1 MPDSP
6 SSGAAHFSRS
16 ARFPSRPLSSRF
28 SNSVLWLLL
37 PLFGGGACA
46 IQDKDA
52 RSLSAAET
60 TAVPAAFSRTIGGSP
75 RPDGT
80 WWKDLGAPGLQPWV
94 ERALAANGDL
104 RAAQARLRR
113 ADADLRAA
121 GAARFPDLEATGRV
135 AEVSREGLDGRR
147 EAADGSLGLASSWEI
162 DLWGRVRAGRMAAAF
177 DSEAAA
183 ADSEAARISIAASV
197 ATLWADATE
206 QSAQIRLLEEQRAN
220 NQTGLRILE
229 LRNRRGQA
237 SAIDV
242 AQQRQLVE
250 SANGE
255 IIQARSNLSVTTNAL
270 LALSGDTP
278 GQKSAEFPGPLPE
291 PGNWPPTGI
300 PSEWVAG
307 RPDLRASLARIGA
320 AEERVAAAIAD
331 RFPRLRLTAFAS
343 AEGSSW
349 TGLSDAWV
357 ASIAADVVAP
367 LVDGG
372 ARKAAVDAAR
382 ARADELAATFSQD
395 LREAIGEVE
404 NAMVAE
410 SAQRALVASLETQ
423 ADHARMAVERARA
436 GYLRGTESYLR
447 VLDAV
452 RSLQSLERRIL
463 AARRDRFV
471 ERINLSR
478 ALARSPRP

>member
-1 MPDSP
+1 
-6 SSGAAHFSRS
+6 
-16 ARFPSRPLSSRF
+16 
-28 SNSVLWLLL
+28 
-37 PLFGGGACA
+37 
-46 IQDKDA
+46 
-52 RSLSAAET
+52 
-60 TAVPAAFSRTIGGSP
+60 
-75 RPDGT
+75 
-80 WWKDLGAPGLQPWV
+80 
-94 ERALAANGDL
+94 
-104 RAAQARLRR
+104 
-113 ADADLRAA
+113 
-121 GAARFPDLEATGRV
+121 
-135 AEVSREGLDGRR
+135 
-147 EAADGSLGLASSWEI
+147 
-162 DLWGRVRAGRMAAAF
+162 
-177 DSEAAA
+177 
-183 ADSEAARISIAASV
+183 
-197 ATLWADATE
+197 
-206 QSAQIRLLEEQRAN
+206 
-220 NQTGLRILE
+220 
-229 LRNRRGQA
+229 
-237 SAIDV
+237 
-242 AQQRQLVE
+242 
-250 SANGE
+250 
-255 IIQARSNLSVTTNAL
+255 
-270 LALSGDTP
+270 
-278 GQKSAEFPGPLPE
+278 
-291 PGNWPPTGI
+291 
-300 PSEWVAG
+300 
-307 RPDLRASLARIGA
+307 
-320 AEERVAAAIAD
+320 
-331 RFPRLRLTAFAS
+331 LRLTAFAS